1 MRLAVFMDPI
11 EHIKA
16 YKDSSVAMLKSAQ
29 EQGIECYFFT
39 PKDLYTSA
47 EGAIAK
53 IQKIKILDENAEV
66 WAEVSDAGRENL
78 NFFDI
83 ILVRLDPP
91 FDMQYI
97 YSLQLLALA
106 EKDGVLVAN
115 KPSSLCALGEKT
127 YTLEFLQC
135 APPTLVSANISE
147 LKDFWDEHRDV
158 IYKPLDVMGGR
169 GIFHIDNSRQNLSG
183 VLELLTQDEKTMIM
197 AQRYIPEIMT
207 KGDKRVL
214 LINGEPIP
222 YALARMPAEG
232 DFRGNLNAGGTG
244 IVRELTDN
252 EYRICAEIAESLRE
266 RGLYFVGIDII
277 GDYLTEINITSPTCI
292 REINRE
298 TGLDIAGDYIK
309 FLVGVVAC

>member
-47 EGAIAK
+47 KGAVAK
-53 IQKIKILDENAEV
+53 IQKITILDENAEV

-97 YSLQLLALA
+97 YALQLLALA

-115 KPSSLCALGEKT
+115 KPSSLCNLGEKT
-127 YTLEFLQC
+127 YTLEFSQC
-135 APPTLVSANISE
+135 APPTLVSANINE
-147 LKDFWDEHRDV
+147 LKAFWDEHRDV

-183 VLELLTQDEKTMIM
+183 ALELLTHDESTMIM

-232 DFRGNLNAGGTG
+232 DFRGNLNAGSTG
-244 IVRELTDN
+244 IVTELTEN
-252 EYRICAEIAESLRE
+252 EYRICKEIAPSLRD

-277 GDYLTEINITSPTCI
+277 GEYLTEINITSPTCI

-298 TGLDIAGDYIK
+298 TGLDIAGDYIQ
-309 FLVGVVAC
+309 FLVSCV